1 MRRRVSGVAE
11 GATRPARSAGDRR
24 TTGASAITPQ
34 LGEGPATESV
44 RPGSNSCGAQEQP
57 RDANGR
63 SWPSIVGVGPPALRA
78 FAATSDLRSKHFDL
92 LHGAPFR

>member
-1 MRRRVSGVAE
+1 MRKFRFKA
-11 GATRPARSAGDRR
+11 
-24 TTGASAITPQ
+24 
-34 LGEGPATESV
+34 
-44 RPGSNSCGAQEQP
+44 EQP

-78 FAATSDLRSKHFDL
+78 FAATSDLRSKNLDL